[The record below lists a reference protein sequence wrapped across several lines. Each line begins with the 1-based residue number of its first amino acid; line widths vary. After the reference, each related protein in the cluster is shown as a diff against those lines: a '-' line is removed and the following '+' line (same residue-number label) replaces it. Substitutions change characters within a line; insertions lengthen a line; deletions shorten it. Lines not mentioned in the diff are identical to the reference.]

1 MKKEQLLHHAIEIAL
16 KAHQGQT
23 DKYGAPYIGHIMRVT
38 EFGKTT
44 DEKIVGA
51 LHDTIEDTDLTLHD
65 LRKEGFPENILYAVD
80 CLTRRDNESYD
91 DFTQRVTKS
100 PLATSVKLNDLRD
113 NMDLRRIPHLLEAK
127 DVERL
132 NKYLKAYRYLT
143 AKN

>member
-1 MKKEQLLHHAIEIAL
+1 MTKDQLLHRAIEIAL

-23 DKYGAPYIGHIMRVT
+23 DKYGAPYFGHVMRVS

-51 LHDTIEDTDLTLHD
+51 LHDTIEDTDLTLDD

-91 DFTQRVTKS
+91 EFTQRVTKS
-100 PLATSVKLNDLRD
+100 PLAVSVKLNDLRD